1 MKDFPAF
8 LIIIKTNFGKII
20 ALFIDSK
27 YESTIDMFIEEYGEK
42 RREKETN
49 NDEISPK

>member
-20 ALFIDSK
+20 AYFIDSK
-27 YESTIDMFIEEYGEK
+27 YESTEDMIFEVDGK
-42 RREKETN
+42 
-49 NDEISPK
+49 